1 MALRHTRVPEIRK
14 GDTVV
19 VLSGKDA
26 GKQGV
31 VDKVLTN
38 PAAQQRVTARGQA
51 KGETKIRTGY
61 WKAASSRPVSVVI
74 DGLNIAK
81 KHTKSRQQAQGKN
94 DRGPK
99 MIPGG
104 ILDLAQPLDISKVM
118 LVCPSCK
125 EPTRVRHTVLDDAR
139 GVRVCSH
146 CGTAIEVTP

>member
-1 MALRHTRVPEIRK
+1 MALRKTRVPEIRK

-38 PAAQQRVTARGQA
+38 PAAQQRVTASGSA
-51 KGETKIRTGY
+51 KGQTKVRTGF
-61 WKAASSRPVSVVI
+61 WKPASSRPVSVVVE
-74 DGLNIAK
+74 GLNIAK
-81 KHTKSRQQAQGKN
+81 RHTKSRQSQGRN
-94 DRGPK
+94 DRAPK
-99 MIPGG
+99 VEKGG

-125 EPTRVRHTVLDDAR
+125 LPTRVGHTVLDDGR
-139 GVRVCSH
+139 RVRVCSH
-146 CGTAIEVTP
+146 CGKAIEVTA